1 MTKIT
6 NVIGIKITIKS
17 AENSG
22 FIKLFNKMKYGRD
35 GINNFPQMLNEGFLI
50 NIIHAPGKDRDGKDV
65 TYANMK
71 DADYN
76 YLISAPSQMNP
87 ATSQLVHFAVPE
99 ATIPL
104 RLLLWDQPTTE
115 QWDSVF
121 IDGTRTVKRDG
132 IEVQESKNWLQQ
144 DIVENALDFGGSP
157 LEIMLNGIDNL
168 ELPGAEVVP
177 SQEPVAVEAAQDR
190 NENPAAGMNVP
201 EAHGTPVVRVDDEPK
216 EVIEAGAA
224 AAAQAIF
231 DQLGVK

>member
-1 MTKIT
+1 
-6 NVIGIKITIKS
+6 
-17 AENSG
+17 
-22 FIKLFNKMKYGRD
+22 
-35 GINNFPQMLNEGFLI
+35 
-50 NIIHAPGKDRDGKDV
+50 
-65 TYANMK
+65 
-71 DADYN
+71 
-76 YLISAPSQMNP
+76 
-87 ATSQLVHFAVPE
+87 VPE